1 MAEKVTVQDIADAMG
16 LSRNTISKA
25 LNNHP
30 QIPEGTKK
38 RVIQKAA
45 EMKYKNYSFM
55 NGGNIALLTRGDI
68 NAISFYSET
77 IKGMETSCA
86 LKALI

>member
-1 MAEKVTVQDIADAMG
+1 MKQDKKELIMAEKVTVQDIADAMG

-38 RVIQKAA
+38 RVIQKQ
-45 EMKYKNYSFM
+45 
-55 NGGNIALLTRGDI
+55 RR
-68 NAISFYSET
+68 
-77 IKGMETSCA
+77 
-86 LKALI
+86 